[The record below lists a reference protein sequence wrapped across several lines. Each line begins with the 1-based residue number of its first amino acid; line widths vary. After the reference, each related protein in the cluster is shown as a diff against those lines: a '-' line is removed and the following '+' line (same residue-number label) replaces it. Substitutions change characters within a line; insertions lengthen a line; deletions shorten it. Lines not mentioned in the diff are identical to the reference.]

1 MECNTNFNNICQM
14 LSLKKKKFGIIFG
27 LLFCHTRLLPK
38 SIQHLYFIQLRGTA
52 CGILVPQPGIK
63 QPVPSTVEA
72 QSFLNFYFFLVA
84 LSLCCQESFLQF
96 QGAGRCGEWGLLFL
110 SVPQLLIVGGFSC
123 CRQQALGAPASI
135 VMVHGL
141 SCSMA
146 CRIFPDQGL
155 NPCPLHWQTN
165 SYPLCPHGRWKQSLN
180 HQNTREVPAT
190 CTFTQNSELLKIIYT
205 SYSNISQEKNL
216 WIILLHYHY
225 RFHNFLALKV
235 F

>member
-1 MECNTNFNNICQM
+1 MKCNTNFNNIWIVI
-14 LSLKKKKFGIIFG
+14 LS
-27 LLFCHTRLLPK
+27 HTCLPPK

-63 QPVPSTVEA
+63 QPVFNPQWKHSP
-72 QSFLNFYFFLVA
+72 FLNFYFFLVP
-84 LSLCCQESFLQF
+84 LSLCCQESFLQL
-96 QGAGRCGEWGLLFL
+96 QQAGRWGEWGLLFL
-110 SVPQLLIVGGFSC
+110 SVPQPLIVGGFSC
-123 CRQQALGAPASI
+123 CRAQALGALASI

-165 SYPLCPHGRWKQSLN
+165 SYPLYHHGRSKQSLN

-190 CTFTQNSELLKIIYT
+190 CT
-205 SYSNISQEKNL
+205 
-216 WIILLHYHY
+216 
-225 RFHNFLALKV
+225 
-235 F
+235 